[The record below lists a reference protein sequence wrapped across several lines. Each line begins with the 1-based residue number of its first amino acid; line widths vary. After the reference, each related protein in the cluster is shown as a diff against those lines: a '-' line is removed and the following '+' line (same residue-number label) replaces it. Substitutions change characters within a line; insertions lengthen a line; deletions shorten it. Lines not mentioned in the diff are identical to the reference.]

1 MAKKYFL
8 KGPHFILQTSLHSI
22 FNAHLFRCQFS
33 SENLT
38 RGKIFWS
45 KFQAGYKI
53 STASGYRTG
62 NNFVWPTSEIKLS
75 ISTVIPVPLIGMTV
89 PDLYEH

>member
-1 MAKKYFL
+1 MAKKYFS

-22 FNAHLFRCQFS
+22 FDAYLFRCQFS
-33 SENLT
+33 SENSI

-53 STASGYRTG
+53 SAASGYRTG
-62 NNFVWPTSEIKLS
+62 NYIVWPTSEIQLS
-75 ISTVIPVPLIGMTV
+75 ISTVIQVPLIGMAV
-89 PDLYEH
+89 PDLYEQ